1 MVMGMHVKESC
12 LFLIDNKM
20 ITDKET
26 LAFYLAADRFALGKT
41 RKHPKLFFDEIW
53 KFQILLC
60 KCEFYKNTQNNHSL
74 MALIARYRFHRLS
87 VKLGFDVPMNVVGP
101 GMKIN
106 HRGTLVINGNS
117 SIDKWCDIHPGVCVG
132 DNPILSGNGEKITN
146 VPTIGN
152 YVYFGP
158 GAKLFGK
165 IVVGDSVMVSA
176 NAVVNNDVGN
186 DKVVFGNPMVVKE
199 KHQKIATTASRD
211 FEKSFIESFPQFE
224 KYLR

>member
-1 MVMGMHVKESC
+1 
-12 LFLIDNKM
+12 M

-53 KFQILLC
+53 KFQILLR
-60 KCEFYKNTQNNHSL
+60 KCEFYKNTQSNHSIP
-74 MALIARYRFHRLS
+74 ALFARYRYHRLS
-87 VKLGFDVPMNVVGP
+87 VKLGFDISMNVFGP

-117 SIDKWCDIHPGVCVG
+117 RIGKWCDLHPGVCVG
-132 DNPILSGNGEKITN
+132 DNPVLSGNGEKITN
-146 VPTIGN
+146 VPTVGD
-152 YVYFGP
+152 YVFLGP

-165 IVVGDSVMVSA
+165 IIVGDNVMISA
-176 NAVVNNDVGN
+176 NAVVNCDVEN

-199 KHQKIATTASRD
+199 KHKKIATTASRD
-211 FEKSFIESFPQFE
+211 FEKSFIELYPQFE

>member
-1 MVMGMHVKESC
+1 
-12 LFLIDNKM
+12 M

-26 LAFYLAADRFALGKT
+26 LAFYLAADRFALGKK
-41 RKHPKLFFDEIW
+41 RKHPRLFSDEIW
-53 KFQILLC
+53 KFQIFLR
-60 KCEFYKNTQNNHSL
+60 KCEFYKNTQHNHSL
-74 MALIARYRFHRLS
+74 PGLFARWRFHRLS
-87 VKLGFDVPMNVVGP
+87 VKLGFDVPINVFGP

-117 SIDKWCDIHPGVCVG
+117 RIGKWCDIHPGVCVG
-132 DNPILSGNGEKITN
+132 DNPILFENGEKNPN

-152 YVYFGP
+152 YVYLGP

-165 IVVGDSVMVSA
+165 IVVGDCVMVGA

-186 DKVVFGNPMVVKE
+186 NKVVFGNPMVVKE
-199 KHQKIATTASRD
+199 KHQNIATTASRD
-211 FEKSFIESFPQFE
+211 FEQAFIEQCPQFE

>member
-1 MVMGMHVKESC
+1 
-12 LFLIDNKM
+12 M
-20 ITDKET
+20 IIDKET

-41 RKHPKLFFDEIW
+41 RKHPRLFSDEIW
-53 KFQILLC
+53 KFQIFLR
-60 KCEFYKNTQNNHSL
+60 KCEFYKNTKNHHSL
-74 MALIARYRFHRLS
+74 LGLFARWRFHRLS

-117 SIDKWCDIHPGVCVG
+117 RIGKWCDIHPGVCVG
-132 DNPILSGNGEKITN
+132 DNPILSEKGEKITN
-146 VPTIGN
+146 VPTIGD
-152 YVYFGP
+152 YVYLGP

-186 DKVVFGNPMVVKE
+186 DKVVFGNPMLVKE
-199 KHQKIATTASRD
+199 KHQNIATTASRN
-211 FEKSFIESFPQFE
+211 FEKAFIKKCPQFE